1 MDCPRP
7 NQLFPPVAKNPPLAQ
22 ILKLKAAATRAKARW
37 HHSKGVLGA
46 ICLALT
52 LPTAVKLWA
61 ATTLEPIGESPL
73 PACSVID
80 PALHPVEAL
89 PEVPILPLPPIFT
102 LPAPTNFPPVGY
114 LPSTRQKQKPAQA
127 GATGTDWGAA
137 LHQSGRFLFIQHAV
151 RIGTQRKT
159 RRELR
164 GPFFRDYINS
174 VRGFSGWDDGD
185 SWLTNYVGHPMQ
197 GSISGYF
204 QVHSHPRERLLE
216 FSSNSAY
223 WKSRLKAMAF
233 NAAYSTHYELGPL
246 GEAAIGNVG
255 LRPGTKGAVDLV
267 ITPTLGFAWM
277 VGEDAIDAK
286 IIAPLERRLRN
297 PGSRRLL
304 RTALNPTRTFA
315 NVLRGAAPWRRDT
328 RGDVK

>member
-1 MDCPRP
+1 VPRWQP
-7 NQLFPPVAKNPPLAQ
+7 RRGLAE
-22 ILKLKAAATRAKARW
+22 
-37 HHSKGVLGA
+37 A
-46 ICLALT
+46 ICLVLFLPLAVT
-52 LPTAVKLWA
+52 LRAETPWLSSIHA
-61 ATTLEPIGESPL
+61 PL
-73 PACSVID
+73 PACTIEGPVFSVAD
-80 PALHPVEAL
+80 AAPEAPPPPAFAL
-89 PEVPILPLPPIFT
+89 FQ
-102 LPAPTNFPPVGY
+102 LPAITDFAPLSYAPIT
-114 LPSTRQKQKPAQA
+114 PSVATRSDELD
-127 GATGTDWGAA
+127 GSTDWSAA
-137 LHQSGRFLFIQHAV
+137 LHQSARFLFIQHAV

-164 GPFFRDYINS
+164 GPFFRDYIHS
-174 VRGFSGWDDGD
+174 VRGISGWDDGD
-185 SWLTNYVGHPMQ
+185 SFLTNYVGHPMQ

-204 QVHSHPRERLLE
+204 QVHSNPRDRMLG

-267 ITPTLGFAWM
+267 ITPTLGFVWM

-286 IIAPLERRLRN
+286 IIAPLERRLRY

-315 NVLRGAAPWRRDT
+315 NVLRGAAPWRRDS

>member
-1 MDCPRP
+1 MNPHRDCPPMGVRGRRVHSGCDRSRLLQPGLRMLLALCLAPVLHGAGPWTDATALEPLQRVEHRACTIEASSLSMARTVEFRP
-7 NQLFPPVAKNPPLAQ
+7 TPILAEAAVAPSFLPPLAY
-22 ILKLKAAATRAKARW
+22 
-37 HHSKGVLGA
+37 
-46 ICLALT
+46 
-52 LPTAVKLWA
+52 LPV
-61 ATTLEPIGESPL
+61 
-73 PACSVID
+73 
-80 PALHPVEAL
+80 
-89 PEVPILPLPPIFT
+89 
-102 LPAPTNFPPVGY
+102 LPAPGQEVAA
-114 LPSTRQKQKPAQA
+114 PA
-127 GATGTDWGAA
+127 GGTDWTAA

-151 RIGTQRKT
+151 RISTQRKT

-164 GPFFRDYINS
+164 GPFLRDYVNS
-174 VRGFSGWDDGD
+174 VRGISGWDDGD
-185 SWLTNYVGHPMQ
+185 SFLTNYIGHPMQ

-204 QVHSHPRERLLE
+204 QVHNHPRERLLE
-216 FSSNSAY
+216 FSSNRAY
-223 WKSRLKAMAF
+223 WKSRFKAMAF

-286 IIAPLERRLRN
+286 IIAPLERRLRH

-315 NVLRGAAPWRRDT
+315 NFLRGVAPWHRDT
-328 RGDVK
+328 RGDVR

>member
-1 MDCPRP
+1 MDRQCDALSPCCFR
-7 NQLFPPVAKNPPLAQ
+7 
-22 ILKLKAAATRAKARW
+22 AASGQHSHIANSRAVSRLVMAA
-37 HHSKGVLGA
+37 L
-46 ICLALT
+46 CLAVALRAASPAADESTLT
-52 LPTAVKLWA
+52 PLGH
-61 ATTLEPIGESPL
+61 EEL
-73 PACSVID
+73 PACTMRTSDMHTSALRLARTAD
-80 PALHPVEAL
+80 PRMEGAAAIPVS
-89 PEVPILPLPPIFT
+89 FT
-102 LPAPTNFPPVGY
+102 PSFLAPAGY
-114 LPSTRQKQKPAQA
+114 LPVHPIADSAPPEAPE
-127 GATGTDWGAA
+127 GTDWSAV
-137 LHQSGRFLFIQHAV
+137 LHQSARFLFLQHAV
-151 RIGTQRKT
+151 RIGTQQKT

-164 GPFFRDYINS
+164 GPFFRDYVNS
-174 VRGFSGWDDGD
+174 VRGISGWDDGD
-185 SWLTNYVGHPMQ
+185 SFLTNYVGHPMQ

-204 QVHSHPRERLLE
+204 QVHSHPRERMLE
-216 FSSNSAY
+216 FSNSSAY

-233 NAAYSTHYELGPL
+233 NAAYSTHYELGPF

-277 VGEDAIDAK
+277 VGEDAIDKK

-315 NVLRGAAPWRRDT
+315 NFLRGAAPWHRDT